1 MALTGNII
9 ADAIAGNPSSINY
22 TMFVAVFSMLC
33 LFYFFVVAFND
44 GFIIH
49 PALPLI
55 LDALNTLFF
64 FAGGVALA
72 ARLHVHSCS
81 NQVGATR
88 FPRQAI
94 TYLWC

>member
-33 LFYFFVVAFND
+33 LFYLFLVAFKED
-44 GFIIH
+44 FAIH
-49 PALPLI
+49 PSIPLA

-64 FAGGVALA
+64 FAAAVALA

-81 NQVGATR
+81 NQVRATL
-88 FPRQAI
+88 FALAEQ
-94 TYLWC
+94 

>member
-33 LFYFFVVAFND
+33 LFYLILVAFKED
-44 GFIIH
+44 FAIH
-49 PALPLI
+49 PLIPVI

-64 FAGGVALA
+64 FAAGVALA

-81 NQVGATR
+81 NQVRATLFAR
-88 FPRQAI
+88 LHQ
-94 TYLWC
+94 